1 MQPLRPGSIFGD
13 RYEILE
19 RLADGGMGQVYRALH
34 LPLCREV
41 ALKLLQ
47 AHASAD
53 FAARFERE
61 AHATARLDHPHCV
74 RIVDTGRASERQ
86 YIAME
91 LLHGPTLAAALLD
104 ERALAVP
111 RAIQIARNLLGALDH
126 AHRLG
131 VLHRDIKPDNV
142 MLVTRGAVI
151 IDFGLACLRDESPVT
166 QIGMCVGSPSYI
178 APERLL
184 GRPYDA
190 RADLYAVGVILY
202 EMLGGSRPFVGASPE
217 EIMQRALARPPRPL
231 RALRDD
237 VPPALDAVVLRA
249 LAKDP
254 ARRFESAGEM
264 LVALDEA
271 RLAGRGVTGVDEAAA
286 STMIQLAF
294 TQPSLRAR
302 LWSWLRYGP
311 WRWRRA

>member
-1 MQPLRPGSIFGD
+1 
-13 RYEILE
+13 
-19 RLADGGMGQVYRALH
+19 
-34 LPLCREV
+34 
-41 ALKLLQ
+41 
-47 AHASAD
+47 
-53 FAARFERE
+53 
-61 AHATARLDHPHCV
+61 
-74 RIVDTGRASERQ
+74 
-86 YIAME
+86 ME
-91 LLHGPTLAAALLD
+91 LLHGPTLATALLD

-111 RAIQIARNLLGALDH
+111 RAIQIARN
-126 AHRLG
+126 HRLG

-142 MLVTRGAVI
+142 MLVTRGPVI

-202 EMLGGSRPFVGASPE
+202 EMLGGSRPFVGSSPE

-237 VPPALDAVVLRA
+237 VPPALDAVVMRA

-271 RLAGRGVTGVDEAAA
+271 RLAGRGVTSVDEAAA